1 MVLVNNGNTIIE
13 EVAQWLVLS
22 SNFHKHRLKSS
33 SLLCFYMSVWCK
45 IVSLM
50 QKATKQEFPNISIV
64 SFLVHQFGD
73 HLFYPNL
80 TEAVSVD
87 LTKENCNKMFAFD
100 SFPVWEFPY
109 SLFDIR
115 YCAYCMLCAQFANLR
130 TEPVPTQKKNKYI
143 CNGPR
148 TGSCLRKNKTE
159 VAIERAA

>member
-1 MVLVNNGNTIIE
+1 M
-13 EVAQWLVLS
+13 
-22 SNFHKHRLKSS
+22 
-33 SLLCFYMSVWCK
+33 
-45 IVSLM
+45 
-50 QKATKQEFPNISIV
+50 
-64 SFLVHQFGD
+64 HQFGD

-130 TEPVPTQKKNKYI
+130 TEPVPTQKKQIY
-143 CNGPR
+143 
-148 TGSCLRKNKTE
+148 L
-159 VAIERAA
+159 